1 MFNKKLLIHSKNV
14 DETDTGNKTYESL
27 RYYAMNNV
35 ADYSTI
41 TELPQ
46 SAIDYLNMVI
56 PTDML
61 GCFMGC
67 SKLKNIDLSCLT
79 DVSQV
84 SDFTGCFKTCTE
96 LLSIT
101 IPQWDLSNVTST
113 NSMFYSCTKLQDLSF
128 VSNWNVSKVTNMG
141 GMFAFCRGISSI
153 NLTSWDTSRVLNF
166 YYFIGDTYITSLDLS
181 NFNTAS
187 ATDLTWMFAGS
198 SIRNLDISNFTVT
211 TSNVSNMF
219 YYTSLRYL
227 IIGSNTFK
235 FNMTDSN
242 CGNLNTTCKI
252 LVPSSLISTY
262 QNATNWSSRASQFD
276 AIENYTITK
285 SNGQVTVTPNS

>member
-14 DETDTGNKTYESL
+14 DEIDTETKSYESL
-27 RYYAMNNV
+27 RYYAMNKV
-35 ADYSTI
+35 PDYSTI

-67 SKLKNIDLSCLT
+67 AKLKNIDLSGLT

-84 SDFTGCFKTCTE
+84 SDFTGCFQTCTE

-113 NSMFYSCTKLQDLSF
+113 NAMFYSCTKLQDLSF

-153 NLTSWDTSRVLNF
+153 NLTSWDTSKVLNF

-187 ATDLTWMFAGS
+187 ATDLTYMFAGS
-198 SIRNLDISNFTVT
+198 SIRNLDISIKKVASWAMVFTLVPPHIVPT
-211 TSNVSNMF
+211 LKVVLPGRFETFIS
-219 YYTSLRYL
+219 YKAL
-227 IIGSNTFK
+227 IIFAAWAMAFLRPK
-235 FNMTDSN
+235 A
-242 CGNLNTTCKI
+242 L
-252 LVPSSLISTY
+252 
-262 QNATNWSSRASQFD
+262 
-276 AIENYTITK
+276 
-285 SNGQVTVTPNS
+285 